1 MNNVLLGKTL
11 KVMYKMS
18 GKTLNGLADETGLTV
33 DTINNLFYARIQK
46 PGFAGVCELT
56 GAMGFSVKELVGFMD
71 SIGGSFNENMNISDK
86 FNHYL
91 FERTDGADNLQNTAE
106 PEEKTEARAVT
117 EKNKAHGFTGKN
129 DTQAVTDKNNVQSV
143 TDKYGT
149 QSVTENNEAQSV
161 ADKYG
166 TQSVTENNE
175 AQSVKDKY
183 GTQSVTEN
191 NEAQSVADK
200 YGTRTV
206 TENNEAQS
214 VKDKYGTQVV
224 TENNEVRAVTEKTNT
239 RAVSENRKAIV
250 QDTVFSYSEE
260 LTNPESIINNLSRQI
275 ELLNTEHEKQL
286 DRFKN
291 THLGYV
297 EQMKQQY
304 REQTDEMKDQ
314 IRRTRHL
321 AYASAGLLVLE
332 TIALIIALLVK

>member
-91 FERTDGADNLQNTAE
+91 FERTDGADTLQNTAE
-106 PEEKTEARAVT
+106 YEEKTEARAVT

-129 DTQAVTDKNNVQSV
+129 DTQAVTDNNNV
-143 TDKYGT
+143 
-149 QSVTENNEAQSV
+149 QSV

-175 AQSVKDKY
+175 A
-183 GTQSVTEN
+183 
-191 NEAQSVADK
+191 
-200 YGTRTV
+200 
-206 TENNEAQS
+206 
-214 VKDKYGTQVV
+214 
-224 TENNEVRAVTEKTNT
+224 RAVTEKNNT
-239 RAVSENRKAIV
+239 RAVSENRKVIV

-275 ELLNTEHEKQL
+275 ELLNIEHEKQL

-304 REQTDEMKDQ
+304 REQTEEMKDQ
-314 IRRTRHL
+314 IRRTRHF